1 MAFNVLAQAIR
12 LHMYKHRVTKTL
24 DAGVLPLV
32 LRYRQINACDTRLP
46 VAYRAQT
53 IVRSTALG
61 YLTPNE
67 YKEACE
73 NTEVGFR
80 MAEWSVVEAM
90 KHITRFVKA
99 GRKVQWISVRC
110 PSSMVEKVDFYK
122 WMKRLIKENKF
133 RYPSKLCLEFD
144 NSLLAKMTEP
154 ARLAILDMK
163 LLGVRTMLVG
173 CGASDCPTSRLVQIP
188 VDMVM
193 LAPSVTKWT
202 GSRNK
207 PQLVPSIIP
216 YIRSMRA
223 EVYAAGVLNDEQ
235 ILLLNRLECAGY
247 TTASTYNGNAP
258 TECGLAVRKALA
270 QKDTEDEFTI

>member
-1 MAFNVLAQAIR
+1 VASNALSQAIR
-12 LHMYKHRVTKTL
+12 LRVYKHRVSRTL

-32 LRYRQINACDTRLP
+32 LRYRQINACDTKLP
-46 VAYRAQT
+46 IAYRTET

-61 YLTPNE
+61 YLTPEE
-67 YKEACE
+67 YQHACE
-73 NTEVGFR
+73 STQVSFR

-90 KHITRFVKA
+90 KHINHFVKA
-99 GRKVQWISVRC
+99 GRDVQWISVRC
-110 PSSMVEKVDFYK
+110 PSSMVERVDFYQ
-122 WMKRLIKENKF
+122 WMKRLIKENHF

-144 NSLLAKMTEP
+144 TSLLSKKTEP

-163 LLGVRTMLVG
+163 LLGVKTLLSG
-173 CGASDCPTSRLVQIP
+173 CGDADCPMARIVQIP

-207 PQLVPSIIP
+207 PQVVPTLIP
-216 YIRSMRA
+216 YLRSMRT

-235 ILLLNRLECAGY
+235 IRLLNRSECIGY
-247 TTASTYNGNAP
+247 TTSSLYEGKSP
-258 TECGLAVRKALA
+258 TERNLGVRKALA
-270 QKDTEDEFTI
+270 QKDTEDDFTL